1 MNDRRLESTT
11 AAKEEP
17 CEFCNV
23 NHTVGNIF
31 SWVQMTPTQEKL
43 ISAGCSALDAE
54 ALLLVL
60 AALRHHFNPDSPLDA
75 EASDQVRRRALEL
88 AHQNKIMWHTGATL
102 GTGSLANEVQRLA
115 IATTLHN
122 AFIVDQLVY
131 IMDKILINNKNLIVL
146 KGVAQ
151 QEVIYGNTSVRA
163 SNDIDILSRP
173 SYFFKAREMVTKS
186 GFEIVT
192 PSPWWWAFLG
202 EQHLV
207 KFLPR
212 QVSLDLH
219 HQLHQP
225 GVPGLNNID
234 GLFQRARRVD
244 FGTASILTLDTSDIA
259 LLLVISVCKALLS
272 REANTGFIT
281 DLFALL
287 IADAPYSVNS
297 FLTHAATEGLR
308 GHALVALR
316 ILDLLFG
323 TTYLPF
329 EGKKPLAHVDDTTLL
344 AMSMT
349 PQSPLIAWPRR
360 RTLISAF
367 CDGNRWRAGRQLA
380 LVYSS
385 ELAMHL
391 LERPYKPAFETK

>member
-1 MNDRRLESTT
+1 
-11 AAKEEP
+11 
-17 CEFCNV
+17 
-23 NHTVGNIF
+23 
-31 SWVQMTPTQEKL
+31 MTPAQEKL
-43 ISAGCSALDAE
+43 ILAGCSTLDAA

-75 EASDQVRRRALEL
+75 AASDQVRRRALEL

-102 GTGSLANEVQRLA
+102 GTGSLANEVQRHA

-131 IMDKILINNKNLIVL
+131 LTDEIFKNHQKFIVV

-151 QEVIYGNTSVRA
+151 QQIIYGNTNVRA
-163 SNDIDILSRP
+163 SHDIDILSRL
-173 SYFFKAREMVTKS
+173 SSFFKARELIVKS
-186 GFEIVT
+186 GFELVT

-207 KFLPR
+207 KFSPR

-234 GLFQRARRVD
+234 SLFQRARRVD
-244 FGTASILTLDTSDIA
+244 IGTASIPTLDTPDIA

-297 FLTHAATEGLR
+297 FLTHATAEGLR

-316 ILDLLFG
+316 IMDLLFG

-329 EGKKPLAHVDDTTLL
+329 EGKKPLADVDDATLL

-349 PQSPLIAWPRR
+349 PQSPLIVWPRR

-367 CDGNRWRAGRQLA
+367 CDGNRWRTGRQLA